1 MALVVLLTTVGYVP
15 SYRPPPVVGL
25 HVCQMMAEQQPPLGL
40 RVLTREELLDKLN
53 AVPVFSVVNG
63 AQQML
68 ATPDE
73 TSGAPFCRFYLDVSE
88 AQAALAEL
96 RAANP
101 RVLIELAVTP
111 LGTAYALSEWGDVDD
126 VEAGGVAG
134 SGLSSRAD
142 DDDVLDDDWDDDGLD
157 DEYLGDG
164 SSGGRPEVAVRLQA
178 AQAEVDSVGDVLGR
192 SPVPPLLRRR
202 NAREGPVPLFGSDLL
217 RFQLPADAASDA
229 DSTDASM
236 VPLFFQRADF
246 ETAWA
251 ASGGAP
257 EKRPAAQVT
266 DLRTLAWQM
275 QFDPNQDWRPMLFVA
290 PEAALDFVKEQQQI
304 AAAQA
309 AAAAQP
315 VELSPADAQGL
326 IFGEGEQ
333 LPNSY

>member
-15 SYRPPPVVGL
+15 SCRAPPAVGL
-25 HVCQMMAEQQPPLGL
+25 YVCQMMAEQQPPLGL

-88 AQAALAEL
+88 AQVALAEL
-96 RAANP
+96 RDANP

-134 SGLSSRAD
+134 SDLSSRAEDDDGWD
-142 DDDVLDDDWDDDGLD
+142 DDDLD
-157 DEYLGDG
+157 DEYLGEG
-164 SSGGRPEVAVRLQA
+164 SSGDRPEVTVRLQA

-202 NAREGPVPLFGSDLL
+202 NAREGPIPLFGSDLL

-229 DSTDASM
+229 GTQTALHRRYEW
-236 VPLFFQRADF
+236 PLPLTLCACSC
-246 ETAWA
+246 TAQT
-251 ASGGAP
+251 
-257 EKRPAAQVT
+257 R
-266 DLRTLAWQM
+266 RTH
-275 QFDPNQDWRPMLFVA
+275 R
-290 PEAALDFVKEQQQI
+290 
-304 AAAQA
+304 
-309 AAAAQP
+309 
-315 VELSPADAQGL
+315 
-326 IFGEGEQ
+326 
-333 LPNSY
+333 